1 MCVTEWCVCD
11 RVVCVCVCVCVTEWC
26 VYIYMCVCV
35 CVFSRKWFILH
46 VPDLTGMADVC
57 SDAVHNSL
65 DASHCY
71 HGKEGGQRD
80 RTQFL

>member
-1 MCVTEWCVCD
+1 MCVCVCVCD
-11 RVVCVCVCVCVTEWC
+11 RVVC

-35 CVFSRKWFILH
+35 FSRERFILH

-57 SDAVHNSL
+57 SDAVHHSL

-80 RTQFL
+80 RAQFLRPAETT